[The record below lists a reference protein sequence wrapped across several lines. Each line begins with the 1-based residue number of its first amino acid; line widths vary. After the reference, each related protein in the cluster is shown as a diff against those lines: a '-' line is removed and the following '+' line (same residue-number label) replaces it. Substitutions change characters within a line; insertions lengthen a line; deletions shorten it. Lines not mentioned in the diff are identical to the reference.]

1 MSGQGRPV
9 EAASEPPVLPP
20 RDEIAG
26 SFLADEGEV
35 VSGLAGHAT
44 ATADERPR
52 IAELAGRLVR
62 SARANRHKHGG
73 VDAFMHE
80 YGLTSEE
87 GIILMCLAEALLR
100 IPDKDTADALI
111 AEKLGGGALG
121 EAPGRLRQPVRQCL
135 HLRPDAHGP
144 PRAAGRG
151 QGRGAGGHAE
161 APGCPLRRA
170 VHPPGRCARP

>member
-1 MSGQGRPV
+1 MRRRCRGGP
-9 EAASEPPVLPP
+9 A
-20 RDEIAG
+20 RDEIAAA
-26 SFLADEGEV
+26 FLRDETEAV
-35 VSGLAGHAT
+35 AGLVGRAT
-44 ATADERPR
+44 ATAEERPR

-62 SARANRHKHGG
+62 AARANRHQHGG

-111 AEKLGGGALG
+111 AEKIGGGALG
-121 EAPGRLRQPVRQCL
+121 EAPGRLRQPVRQRL

-144 PRAAGRG
+144 PRAARPATRARG
-151 QGRGAGGHAE
+151 PRASSSGWSR
-161 APGCPLRRA
+161 APASPSSAR
-170 VHPPGRCARP
+170 PCARP

>member
-9 EAASEPPVLPP
+9 DAASEPPALPS

-44 ATADERPR
+44 ATDEERPR
-52 IAELAGRLVR
+52 IADLAAGLVR
-62 SARANRHKHGG
+62 AARANRHQHGG

-87 GIILMCLAEALLR
+87 GVILMCLAEALLR

-111 AEKLGGGALG
+111 AEKIGEGRWEKHLGASDSLFVNAASSGSPRTRV
-121 EAPGRLRQPVRQCL
+121 PG
-135 HLRPDAHGP
+135 
-144 PRAAGRG
+144 PRA
-151 QGRGAGGHAE
+151 
-161 APGCPLRRA
+161 C
-170 VHPPGRCARP
+170 

>member
-9 EAASEPPVLPP
+9 DAASEPPALPS

-44 ATADERPR
+44 ATDEERPR
-52 IAELAGRLVR
+52 IADLAAGLVR
-62 SARANRHKHGG
+62 AARANRHQHGG

-87 GIILMCLAEALLR
+87 GVILMCLAEALLR

-111 AEKLGGGALG
+111 A
-121 EAPGRLRQPVRQCL
+121 
-135 HLRPDAHGP
+135 
-144 PRAAGRG
+144 
-151 QGRGAGGHAE
+151 
-161 APGCPLRRA
+161 
-170 VHPPGRCARP
+170 